1 MIKLGAIIARPV
13 RDGVALDEAT
23 VAAFARMNPQDFSD
37 AGEAAKQSIGW
48 LAETCRAIDYLD
60 NAISANQG
68 EECAEWWRLLPSEL
82 GLAARLGDEVTRS
95 PFKPAQAEVKP
106 STGRRL

>member
-1 MIKLGAIIARPV
+1 MSTPSPEALFAIARAINV
-13 RDGVALDEAT
+13 
-23 VAAFARMNPQDFSD
+23 S
-37 AGEAAKQSIGW
+37 AKQQ
-48 LAETCRAIDYLD
+48 D
-60 NAISANQG
+60 
-68 EECAEWWRLLPSEL
+68 ECAEWWRLLPAEL

>member
-48 LAETCRAIDYLD
+48 LAETCGLSTTSIM
-60 NAISANQG
+60 
-68 EECAEWWRLLPSEL
+68 PS
-82 GLAARLGDEVTRS
+82 R
-95 PFKPAQAEVKP
+95 P
-106 STGRRL
+106 SGRGVCGVVEIVAV